1 MHTYMYRKE
10 GSSMGLATFKGG
22 VHPYEGKELA
32 ENSAIR
38 TLKPTSGE
46 IVLSMSQHLGAP
58 AKPIVK
64 VGDRVLV
71 GQKIAEPG
79 GFISAC
85 VISSVSGT
93 VKKIEPRQM
102 PAGGKMLSVVIDND
116 GLYEAVEGFGAE
128 RDYTKLTKQEIRDIV
143 KECGVVGMGGAGFPN
158 NVKLTPR
165 DESKID
171 HVIVNAAECEPY
183 ITCDY
188 RLMLEEPEKL
198 IGGVKIMLQLF
209 ENAKGV
215 IAIENNKPQAI
226 AKLREMLK
234 DEPRMEVCECLTKY
248 PEGGERSLI
257 YAVTGRSINSG
268 VLPADAGC
276 IVDNVS
282 TVIAIYDAVALS
294 TPTVE
299 RVMTVSGDAVTEP
312 SNLRYRIGMNCKD
325 LIEAAGGFKQDPE
338 KVISGGPMMG
348 FAMYSLD
355 ATTTKTSSA
364 LTCLTH
370 DEVAA
375 NAETPCIR
383 CGRCVSAC
391 PEFLV
396 PVLMMNECQ
405 KRNPEGFENL
415 EGMEC
420 IECGSCAYVCPA
432 RRPLT
437 QAFKQMKREVGGI
450 RRARAAAAK
459 AQADKEKAEK
469 EAAEKAAAG
478 KGEEKK

>member
-1 MHTYMYRKE
+1 
-10 GSSMGLATFKGG
+10 MGLATFKGG
-22 VHPYEGKELA
+22 VHPYEGKELS
-32 ENSAIR
+32 EDSAIR
-38 TLKPTSGE
+38 TLRPENGE

-64 VGDRVLV
+64 VGERVLV

-85 VISSVSGT
+85 IISSVSGK
-93 VKKIEPRQM
+93 VKKIEPRPM
-102 PAGGKMLSVVIDND
+102 PAGGKMLSVVVEND
-116 GLYEAVEGFGAE
+116 GLYEAVEGFGVE
-128 RDYTKLTKQEIRDIV
+128 RDYTKLSKQEIRDIV
-143 KECGVVGMGGAGFPN
+143 KASGVVGMGGAGFPN
-158 NVKLTPR
+158 HVKLTPK

-171 HVIVNAAECEPY
+171 YVIINAAECEPY

-188 RLMLEEPEKL
+188 RLMMEEPEKL

-215 IAIENNKPQAI
+215 IGIENNKPKAI

-234 DEPRMEVCECLTKY
+234 DEPKIEVVECLTKY

-282 TVIAIYDAVALS
+282 TAIAIYDAVALS

-299 RVMTVSGDAVTEP
+299 RVMTVSGDAIANP
-312 SNLRYRIGMNCKD
+312 SNFRYRIGMSCNE
-325 LIEAAGGFKQDPE
+325 LIAEAGGFKADPK

-348 FAMYSLD
+348 FAMYDLS

-370 DEVAA
+370 DAVEE
-375 NAETPCIR
+375 NPETPCIR

-396 PVLMMNECQ
+396 PVLMMDVCQ
-405 KRNPEGFENL
+405 KRDPEGFEKL

-420 IECGSCAYVCPA
+420 IECGSCAFICPA

-450 RRARAAAAK
+450 RRARAAAA
-459 AQADKEKAEK
+459 AKEKAEK
-469 EAAEKAAAG
+469 EAAEKAAAEKAAAEKAPEGAG
-478 KGEEKK
+478 KGETK